1 MSSPLRVDG
10 VVVTIGS
17 VRLLDGVSFEAP
29 PGSIVA
35 IVGPNGAGKT
45 TLLDAISGVAQGM
58 EGAVTID
65 GSRLNASNGARRE
78 EIGRVFQG
86 SPLPETL
93 TVAEVASL
101 VSGSRAAAL
110 ELLSRFGL
118 TPHSSSFVNELSTG
132 MRRIL
137 DLALATVG
145 RPRVLLLDEPASG
158 LAQSEIE
165 LLADLLRSWRDDTG
179 AVIIIVEHDAW
190 LVKNLAEEVL
200 FMDAGTIVARGTPAK
215 VLGASARTQT
225 RIESPLDDRFKEAL
239 AGVAADATP
248 AVPLPK
254 RTLSKWTLMRL
265 GLRELS
271 AGMASVLILGVLS
284 RVLRVE
290 LGVSLG
296 VVTAILAS
304 YNLAAPIAVA
314 VGHRSDTRPLF
325 GRRRTSYIVVG
336 AVLTGLAVAGAPHV
350 AGRLAGGISVGDVF
364 ASLFLFI
371 AMGLGMYGAGTVFFA
386 LLADLSTPSERGH
399 TASVVYLELMI
410 GVLFGVV
417 LTGVILRSDAEN
429 VGTLFGV
436 AGVLVAVLSIIAVWG
451 QEKKIPAGV
460 SAQPAPLAAPVNARP
475 TLGASVREI
484 AKIPQARLFFVF
496 MVLSTLFLFLQQAV
510 LTSFGGDVLH
520 MSVRATSGFSA
531 ILTIGTIAG
540 MTIAGRPFAEQIGHK
555 KVALAGLVVA
565 AFAFA
570 ALAAAAATEAAPPA
584 WLSIL
589 VFGFASGLITVSSL
603 ALMMAMADR
612 RRTALFMGLWTLAHA
627 LADGSA
633 TAGGGSVFEIFRRL
647 FDSVPGGYAS
657 VFAIE
662 AAGLALCI
670 PLLRAVRAT
679 GLGEASA
686 APAPGAALAEAAAIA
701 AFEPSAL
708 EIVAESVAVAEIP
721 VVAPPKRAAPRR
733 KTSARFTTSRTK
745 ANGRTRTATKVKPKP
760 RTSAKR
766 TR

>member
-1 MSSPLRVDG
+1 MSATLRIED
-10 VVVTIGS
+10 VVVRVGDA
-17 VRLLDGVSFEAP
+17 RLLDGISFDVDA
-29 PGSIVA
+29 GSILAV
-35 IVGPNGAGKT
+35 VGPNGAGKT
-45 TLLDAISGVAQGM
+45 TLLDAISGVAPGM
-58 EGAVTID
+58 SGRVSLNGSTAN
-65 GSRLNASNGARRE
+65 GSRGSLRE
-78 EIGRVFQG
+78 GIGRVFQG

-101 VSGSRAAAL
+101 VCRSRSEAMH
-110 ELLSRFGL
+110 LLGRFGL
-118 TPHSSSFVNELSTG
+118 AAHSSSFVNELSTG

-137 DLALATVG
+137 DLAIATVG
-145 RPRVLLLDEPASG
+145 RPSVLLLDEPASG

-165 LLADLLRSWRDDTG
+165 YLAELIRSWRNDTG
-179 AVIIIVEHDAW
+179 AVVIIVEHDAW
-190 LVKNLAEEVL
+190 LVKNLAEDVL
-200 FMDAGTIVARGTPAK
+200 FMDAGRIAARGTPTK
-215 VLGASARTQT
+215 VLAAPSRSQAR
-225 RIESPLDDRFKEAL
+225 IASPLDDRFKDAL
-239 AGVAADATP
+239 AHVAADAAP

-314 VGHRSDTRPLF
+314 VGHRSDTRALF
-325 GRRRTSYIVVG
+325 GRRRTSYIVIG
-336 AVLTGLAVAGAPHV
+336 AIITGLAVAGAPHV
-350 AGRLAGGISVGDVF
+350 AGRLAGGISAGDVI
-364 ASLFLFI
+364 ASLLLFI

-417 LTGVILRSDAEN
+417 LTGVILRNDAEN

-436 AGVLVAVLSIIAVWG
+436 AGVLVAVLTIIAVWG
-451 QEKKIPAGV
+451 QEKKIPAAEGH
-460 SAQPAPLAAPVNARP
+460 STAHAAGDARP
-475 TLGASVREI
+475 SLGASVREI
-484 AKIPQARLFFVF
+484 AKIPQARLFFAF

-510 LTSFGGDVLH
+510 LTSFGGDVLG
-520 MSVRATSGFSA
+520 MSVRATTGFSA

-555 KVALAGLVVA
+555 RFALTGLAVSV
-565 AFAFA
+565 FAFG
-570 ALAAAAATEAAPPA
+570 ALAASAATSAAPPA

-589 VFGFASGLITVSSL
+589 VLGFASGMITVSSL

-627 LADGSA
+627 LADGTA
-633 TAGGGSVFEIFRRL
+633 TAGGGSVFEVFRRL
-647 FDSVPGGYAS
+647 FDSIPGGYAS
-657 VFAIE
+657 VFGIE
-662 AAGLALCI
+662 AAGLLLCI
-670 PLLRAVRAT
+670 PLLRSVDSAGLADTARAPNREVPVGVGAV
-679 GLGEASA
+679 ASPHPKA
-686 APAPGAALAEAAAIA
+686 SPRAAA
-701 AFEPSAL
+701 
-708 EIVAESVAVAEIP
+708 V
-721 VVAPPKRAAPRR
+721 PRPT
-733 KTSARFTTSRTK
+733 KKPAR
-745 ANGRTRTATKVKPKP
+745 PKP
-760 RTSAKR
+760 PAKAAGSGKAKAGR
-766 TR
+766 SR